1 MNLRGI
7 TRFQLAADLRVAA
20 RLIRRRPLMA
30 SALVLTL
37 GLGVGANTTIF
48 EITRRVLL
56 QPLPYAEPERLVA
69 LGRIS
74 GEVRDSR
81 PARAPLSDL
90 VRWRDEARVFE
101 SIAAYDDTT
110 APIDM
115 AGEDGALRVK
125 GAYTSVNLFDV
136 LGVPPFLGRT
146 FRAVDGDVAVLSHA
160 FWRRQFGADPGAV
173 GRRIQLWTGNP
184 DRHLRSFTVIGVL
197 PPGVDVAYPDGTDL
211 WIPLPPGV
219 FDRGDIGRW
228 VTAIARLKPGA
239 TTSEARADMERLTAL
254 HQRERANPTTIRYSA
269 MPLHEYS
276 VGDTRPTL
284 LLLGAIASVVLIIAC
299 VNVIFLLLA
308 RTADRR
314 QEIAVRMALGAGRR
328 AVLQVV
334 LSEALVFGV
343 IGGAIGVG
351 VAYVL
356 APVLR
361 ALIPSTVPRTDQIA
375 IDPVSVA
382 WAVLIATLIST
393 VAGLAPTWRAG
404 RIDIQTEL
412 QSRGALSRSSA
423 TSGWWRQCLAVAQI
437 ALMLVLLT
445 ISGLLL
451 RSFWHLQRADLG
463 FHASDVLTATVR
475 FYGEQYRLNPQLVTE
490 FQERLLARVRA
501 LPGVVEA
508 GLTTGLPLSGMD
520 QQTNVRLP
528 DSGSRTLASRR
539 EVDPS
544 FFAILGIQLV
554 DGRYFDETDSTTGPR
569 VAVMSRSLARA
580 MFPDGQV
587 VGRILE
593 VGFLDYQP
601 AEIVGIVDDVRYRSA
616 NDVNTLAYYIPRQQ
630 QQGDGSV
637 SLVVKHQP
645 DARGLGGGIR
655 TIVKELEPDLPVL
668 AVRPLADLVN
678 DSMAAR
684 RFYALSA
691 AGFAGLAVFLA
702 AAGLYG
708 LVAQSVSDRVRELGI
723 RLAMGAEPRALV
735 RLIMAQA
742 FRLIVVGI
750 GLGTLLAIWAARLI
764 EQFLYGVGTADVAT
778 RLASIVLIV
787 TIFLV
792 ASYIPARRIS
802 RLSPAITLSRE

>member
-1 MNLRGI
+1 
-7 TRFQLAADLRVAA
+7 
-20 RLIRRRPLMA
+20 
-30 SALVLTL
+30 
-37 GLGVGANTTIF
+37 
-48 EITRRVLL
+48 
-56 QPLPYAEPERLVA
+56 
-69 LGRIS
+69 
-74 GEVRDSR
+74 
-81 PARAPLSDL
+81 
-90 VRWRDEARVFE
+90 
-101 SIAAYDDTT
+101 
-110 APIDM
+110 
-115 AGEDGALRVK
+115 
-125 GAYTSVNLFDV
+125 
-136 LGVPPFLGRT
+136 
-146 FRAVDGDVAVLSHA
+146 
-160 FWRRQFGADPGAV
+160 
-173 GRRIQLWTGNP
+173 
-184 DRHLRSFTVIGVL
+184 
-197 PPGVDVAYPDGTDL
+197 
-211 WIPLPPGV
+211 
-219 FDRGDIGRW
+219 
-228 VTAIARLKPGA
+228 
-239 TTSEARADMERLTAL
+239 
-254 HQRERANPTTIRYSA
+254 
-269 MPLHEYS
+269 
-276 VGDTRPTL
+276 
-284 LLLGAIASVVLIIAC
+284 
-299 VNVIFLLLA
+299 
-308 RTADRR
+308 
-314 QEIAVRMALGAGRR
+314 
-328 AVLQVV
+328 
-334 LSEALVFGV
+334 
-343 IGGAIGVG
+343 
-351 VAYVL
+351 
-356 APVLR
+356 
-361 ALIPSTVPRTDQIA
+361 
-375 IDPVSVA
+375 
-382 WAVLIATLIST
+382 
-393 VAGLAPTWRAG
+393 
-404 RIDIQTEL
+404 
-412 QSRGALSRSSA
+412 
-423 TSGWWRQCLAVAQI
+423 
-437 ALMLVLLT
+437 
-445 ISGLLL
+445 
-451 RSFWHLQRADLG
+451 
-463 FHASDVLTATVR
+463 
-475 FYGEQYRLNPQLVTE
+475 
-490 FQERLLARVRA
+490 
-501 LPGVVEA
+501 
-508 GLTTGLPLSGMD
+508 
-520 QQTNVRLP
+520 
-528 DSGSRTLASRR
+528 
-539 EVDPS
+539 VDPS